1 MANISLR
8 NPQYVYNEI
17 PATGVLSSQ
26 CEFSTGGVTEY
37 TLVKNVEPSTTVY
50 WDISELARDFITMS
64 YKSNFL
70 PNSVLFTLT
79 IKNFAGLNATGGQV
93 GTDTVFNH
101 RGFESYGIFWEG
113 VNPSNVES
121 WRTLPT
127 PLFTP
132 DLSVSPPTYTVYTPI
147 GETGTFAY
155 ISSGGTYSSI
165 LYSDIAQS
173 VTLQGGTPQVV
184 NIKRIDCTKY
194 GKGNKVFFINKY
206 GVQQELW
213 FFLKK
218 TKRISRTNE
227 GYKSNTLV
235 SVAGNNPPAYDIQ
248 DAPNKV
254 FNTQAKRTQTF
265 HSGYYPESAN
275 NYFEQLLLSEY
286 VWMEFEKEFEPTQTE
301 IIPVKVKTSSVE
313 FKTSVNEKLIEYTIE
328 FEDAFDYINNIR

>member
-26 CEFSTGGVTEY
+26 CLVEIGGVTEY
-37 TLVKNVEPSTTVY
+37 TLNKNVEPSTTVY
-50 WDISELARDFITMS
+50 WDISELARDFITMT

-70 PNSVLFTLT
+70 PNSVYFTIT

-113 VNPSNVES
+113 VNPNNLES
-121 WRTLPT
+121 WRTNPT
-127 PLFTP
+127 FLITP
-132 DLSVSPPTYTVYTPI
+132 DLSQSTPEYNIYVPI
-147 GETGTFAY
+147 GETGSVATTTTN
-155 ISSGGTYSSI
+155 GTYSSV
-165 LYSDIAQS
+165 LFNDVVQS
-173 VTLQGGTPQVV
+173 VTLIGTPNQVL
-184 NIKRIDCTKY
+184 NIRRIDCTKY
-194 GKGNKVFFINKY
+194 GKGNKVIFINKY

-235 SVAGNNPPAYDIQ
+235 SIAGNNPPAYDIQ

-275 NYFEQLLLSEY
+275 NFFEQLLLSEY
-286 VWMEFEKEFEPTQTE
+286 VWMEFEKEFSPTQTE

-313 FKTSVNEKLIEYTIE
+313 FKTSVNDKLIDYSIE